1 MTDFY
6 RAVTLDGDTIVIQAD
21 SVEAVRDEYMWVD
34 SSPLDLKPAQY
45 TDTRLVQLG
54 DIVCCGGDEFRIAY
68 VRPCMDGYPFGQI
81 KSGSGPWYSVEYAV
95 LLGRA
100 GGK

>member
-34 SSPLDLKPAQY
+34 SSPLDLK
-45 TDTRLVQLG
+45 TRAVHRHPLG
-54 DIVCCGGDEFRIAY
+54 TAWRHC
-68 VRPCMDGYPFGQI
+68 
-81 KSGSGPWYSVEYAV
+81 V
-95 LLGRA
+95 LWR
-100 GGK
+100 